1 MLGDQPPLTPPEL
14 AYQRMLAGDSD
25 EAAEQAEVFLED
37 GSLTSYNETVLV
49 EALKLAQEDAERG
62 LLDHD
67 RMSRVRD
74 TVIEIVD
81 DLSGHEDKADV
92 MEATVDDTEERG
104 PLAHIASAEESLARD
119 GREIPPSWRN
129 GKPVLCI
136 PGSGILDEAF
146 TAIVAQE
153 VARHGI
159 GVRTESRD
167 ALSISR
173 VFTLDTTHVEL
184 LCVCYLASVTTAQI
198 RYSLRRLRRK
208 APNTFILATMAASA
222 DIDKKSLFPP
232 GEEGELVQGSLAETV
247 MIVTQVAVASA
258 KVAVAALHA
267 PAEPHIS
274 AGNAPIP
281 LHAS

>member
-1 MLGDQPPLTPPEL
+1 MPFFSESVEGQLVIQAPRGLKVYTRGQVAERRDNPSSPKTVDRFKFLDVMLGDQPPLTPPEL

-25 EAAEQAEVFLED
+25 EAAEQAELFLQQ
-37 GSLTSYNETVLV
+37 GSLLSYNETVLV

-62 LLDHD
+62 LLDND

-81 DLSGHEDKADV
+81 DLSGHEDKADM

-119 GREIPPSWRN
+119 GREIPLSWRN

-136 PGSGILDEAF
+136 PGAGIPDEAF

-159 GVRTESRD
+159 GVRIESRD

-173 VFTLDTTHVEL
+173 VFTLDTTDVEL
-184 LCVCYLASVTTAQI
+184 LCVCYLASVTTAHSEAQG
-198 RYSLRRLRRK
+198 RRREAGSEGSVK
-208 APNTFILATMAASA
+208 QSGGPM
-222 DIDKKSLFPP
+222 DKNR
-232 GEEGELVQGSLAETV
+232 
-247 MIVTQVAVASA
+247 I
-258 KVAVAALHA
+258 
-267 PAEPHIS
+267 
-274 AGNAPIP
+274 
-281 LHAS
+281 